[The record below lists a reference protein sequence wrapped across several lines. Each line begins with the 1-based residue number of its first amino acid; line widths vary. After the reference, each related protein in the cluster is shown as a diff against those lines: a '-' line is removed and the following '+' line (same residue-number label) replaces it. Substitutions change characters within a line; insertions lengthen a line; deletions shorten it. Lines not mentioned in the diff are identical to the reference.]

1 MEGNGPSYSPG
12 RVDQYFYG
20 LYDSD
25 VKSGTLTV
33 EKALELIEAFY
44 IKTAETTWFLSENA
58 VMYFAGYQPFHS
70 LIVGGID
77 RHGRDV
83 TNELSYLFL
92 TAKMD
97 VKLHGPSVC
106 VRAHQQSP
114 EDFIIHVSKL
124 ARLGTG
130 FPAIYNDEAGD
141 QDDVAVRR
149 HNGGG
154 SKLPDGGLRRTVHG
168 RKDGEMVRWWTL

>member
-12 RVDQYFYG
+12 RVDQYFYE
-20 LYDSD
+20 LYNKD
-25 VKSGTLTV
+25 VTSGEITV
-33 EKALELIEAFY
+33 AQALELIETFY
-44 IKTAETTWFLSENA
+44 IKCAETTWFLSENA

-77 RHGRDV
+77 KHGRDV

-106 VRAHQQSP
+106 VRVHQQSP
-114 EDFIIHVSKL
+114 DAFIRWNNGRGEKL
-124 ARLGTG
+124 SDGRLCGT
-130 FPAIYNDEAGD
+130 FY
-141 QDDVAVRR
+141 RWK
-149 HNGGG
+149 NGQ
-154 SKLPDGGLRRTVHG
+154 
-168 RKDGEMVRWWTL
+168 MVRWGTL